1 MEVQGTITGRWSMAG
16 NGVDNGWRQS
26 VNVKR
31 YRCGHCGKVYRT
43 STNHWGTIYRGC
55 DTHYYGNS
63 SDCVEAEEYLKE
75 KAR

>member
-1 MEVQGTITGRWSMAG
+1 MAG

-43 STNHWGTIYRGC
+43 S
-55 DTHYYGNS
+55 
-63 SDCVEAEEYLKE
+63 
-75 KAR
+75 